1 MPQYESIFIG
11 DPTLTDDELEKLI
24 KSYESLVSDAKGK
37 ILNLERWGRRRLAYP
52 IGGREEGIYFL
63 MLIECDASFPR
74 ELERRY
80 RINDR
85 ILRHLTVRVE
95 NEAQLG
101 PSPIMKARP
110 PEREE
115 TPAPAPTQ
123 PPAPP
128 APSA

>member
-1 MPQYESIFIG
+1 MLQYESIFIG
-11 DPTLTDDELEKLI
+11 DPTLTDDELDKLV
-24 KSYESLVSDAKGK
+24 KSYESLVSEAKGK
-37 ILNLERWGRRRLAYP
+37 ILNLERWGRRRLAYS
-52 IGGREEGIYFL
+52 IDGREEGIYVL
-63 MLIECDASFPR
+63 MVFESDASFPR

-85 ILRHLTVRVE
+85 ILRYLTVRVE

-110 PEREE
+110 PERSE
-115 TPAPAPTQ
+115 TPAPAPSQ
-123 PPAPP
+123 PPTPP